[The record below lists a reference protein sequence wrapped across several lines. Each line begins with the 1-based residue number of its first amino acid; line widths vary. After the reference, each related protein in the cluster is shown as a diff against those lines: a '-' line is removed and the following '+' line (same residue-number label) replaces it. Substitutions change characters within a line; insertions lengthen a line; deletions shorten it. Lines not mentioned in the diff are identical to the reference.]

1 MTGPRKETNMG
12 LIGIIAGLIGA
23 AVGVVAGIIG
33 GLLGAVMGLLGSL
46 LGLLPVL
53 FPVVLIAVGIVW
65 LLKSSNA
72 NHGAVEGIDSRN
84 VAPPIPR
91 RSR

>member
-1 MTGPRKETNMG
+1 MG
-12 LIGIIAGLIGA
+12 LIGIVVGLIGA
-23 AVGVVAGIIG
+23 VVGAAAGVIG
-33 GLLGAVMGLLGSL
+33 GLFGAAFGLLGAL
-46 LGLLPVL
+46 LGLLPVV
-53 FPVVLIAVGIVW
+53 FPLALITVGIMW

-72 NHGAVEGIDSRN
+72 KHGAVDGIDSRN

>member
-1 MTGPRKETNMG
+1 MG
-12 LIGIIAGLIGA
+12 LIGVIVGLIGA
-23 AVGVVAGIIG
+23 VVRAAAGVIG
-33 GLLGAVMGLLGSL
+33 GLLGAAFGLLGAL
-46 LGLLPVL
+46 LGLLPVV
-53 FPVVLIAVGIVW
+53 FPIVLISVGIVW

-72 NHGAVEGIDSRN
+72 NHGAVEEIDSRN